1 MSLEDVRKELVVAK
15 PVAFIIQQVDKQVA
29 SLQGT
34 QQHVAFLLLGDS
46 LAQRAAQPIENGRLQ
61 QEAPDLFGLMLEDLF
76 DQVVHNV
83 PVVSGKSPDE
93 PGDVLAP
100 LHREC
105 RQLEPRNPA
114 FGAGLQRANLLGREV
129 QPHYLV
135 EKFGSLSRSKTQVCD
150 PQFGQLTT
158 GAQPGQGQI
167 GVFAGGYDQVHLGR
181 QVLEQKGDGFVD
193 RCRPAYRFGID
204 HVVIVDD
211 QGEIIRDGGNF
222 IDQDG
227 QDRFD

>member
-1 MSLEDVRKELVVAK
+1 MR
-15 PVAFIIQQVDKQVA
+15 
-29 SLQGT
+29 
-34 QQHVAFLLLGDS
+34 
-46 LAQRAAQPIENGRLQ
+46 
-61 QEAPDLFGLMLEDLF
+61 
-76 DQVVHNV
+76 
-83 PVVSGKSPDE
+83 VSSE
-93 PGDVLAP
+93 PTCS
-100 LHREC
+100 E
-105 RQLEPRNPA
+105 
-114 FGAGLQRANLLGREV
+114 REV

-227 QDRFD
+227 QDQFD